1 MVFVRKCKDRKNRQ
15 DESLSDSDLCG
26 VTLEV
31 LQFMKDKKAPRMLQQ
46 TYLQELMKVYEVN
59 TVSELLKR
67 LKEKRDVGK
76 DQDNMKAQET
86 ADSQDENENDNG
98 NENRNDNDTLMA

>member
-31 LQFMKDKKAPRMLQQ
+31 LQFMKEKKAPSMLQQ
-46 TYLQELMKVYEVN
+46 TYLQELMKLYEVN
-59 TVSELLKR
+59 TVSELVKR
-67 LKEKRDVGK
+67 LKDKRDVGK
-76 DQDNMKAQET
+76 DKDKVKAEEKSD
-86 ADSQDENENDNG
+86 DSEDENENE
-98 NENRNDNDTLMA
+98 NEMEMKTEMIMIC